1 MQPISGGDCSPPLE
15 FQAFVFPN
23 GKGGELPMVGWFW
36 DLKAFWM
43 SSCSAVTSGALENY
57 RNWGEVARWMD
68 IGPVRKVF

>member
-1 MQPISGGDCSPPLE
+1 
-15 FQAFVFPN
+15 
-23 GKGGELPMVGWFW
+23 MVGWFR